1 MKHIPQEKRKAE
13 TKKKLVDSAMTLFSA
28 KGYYQTNSKEIAENA
43 GLAVGSFYRHFT
55 DKRDILKFILSSYI
69 NDAFSDDESSEIK
82 LNESNRKDVF
92 KKLLRRGFELHRFTP
107 GFYQQVTLVSMTD
120 EEIGSVFQEYRN
132 AMLARI
138 KELIMASTPNLSQE
152 SCDITCTILYAAIEG
167 TIHAVKFSP
176 TSLDE
181 TLYID
186 QLSDLFD
193 AYLTSVR
200 DV

>member
-1 MKHIPQEKRKAE
+1 MKHTPQEERKAE
-13 TKKKLVDSAMTLFSA
+13 TKKKLVDSAMTLFSE

-43 GLAVGSFYRHFT
+43 GLAVGSFYRHFA

-69 NDAFSDDESSEIK
+69 HDAFSDEKTSEVHIDQ
-82 LNESNRKDVF
+82 SNRKDAF
-92 KKLLRRGFELHRFTP
+92 RKLLRRGFELHRFTP
-107 GFYQQVTLVSMTD
+107 GFYQQVTLLSATD
-120 EEIGSVFQEYRN
+120 EEIGSVFQEYKN

-138 KELIMASTPNLSQE
+138 KELIMASEPSLTQE

-176 TSLDE
+176 TELDE
-181 TLYID
+181 TPYID

-193 AYLTSVR
+193 AYLTFVR
-200 DV
+200 DI